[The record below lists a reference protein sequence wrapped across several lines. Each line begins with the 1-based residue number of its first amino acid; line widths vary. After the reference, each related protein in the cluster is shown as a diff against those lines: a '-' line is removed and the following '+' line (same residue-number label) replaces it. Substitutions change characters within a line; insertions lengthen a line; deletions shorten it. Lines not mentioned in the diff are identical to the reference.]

1 MEFVFETTYNKK
13 ALEDMAKSMRK
24 TVRKKS
30 TKRSNVMMLII
41 IILTILITLPSIK
54 NPEEIK
60 PIFVFDWI
68 VVVLLI
74 IVWFFQDKIN
84 AYVASKKMIK
94 GSEKAKCTF
103 KEEVYVSDAQIGKT
117 EFKYD
122 CILEI
127 AETENYFIF
136 LLDKIHAQAYDK
148 NMFSG
153 GTVDE
158 FRKFIEEKTN
168 IKVKKVK

>member
-1 MEFVFETTYNKK
+1 MEFVFETVYNKK

-30 TKRSNVMMLII
+30 TKRSDIMVII
-41 IILTILITLPSIK
+41 LIILTVLISLPIGEEPYELKTNVVFTWFVTIIL
-54 NPEEIK
+54 
-60 PIFVFDWI
+60 FVVWI
-68 VVVLLI
+68 
-74 IVWFFQDKIN
+74 FQDKLN

-94 GSEKAKCTF
+94 GSEKATCTF
-103 KEEVYVSDAQIGKT
+103 KENIYISDAQIGKT

-148 NMFSG
+148 NMLNG
-153 GTVDE
+153 GTIDE
-158 FRKFIEEKTN
+158 FRKFIAEKTKLE
-168 IKVKKVK
+168 IQKVK